1 MAIGIPSGYIENS
14 WGKIYPLIENVFTR
28 FPRAG
33 WSIEDVRF
41 ALEERDMQLWA
52 DSLEDTKLIAITR
65 VVNHPQIT
73 ECWIWLGSGE
83 MVEGFEQHLQDI
95 EDWAK
100 HIGCNSI
107 VLQGRKGWAKKLK
120 FWGGE
125 EQVLIRKNLEQENDS
140 KIH

>member
-1 MAIGIPSGYIENS
+1 MAIGIPSEYIENS
-14 WGKIYPLIENVFTR
+14 WRKVSPMIESVLAK
-28 FPRAG
+28 FPTQG
-33 WSIEDVRF
+33 WSIEGIRL
-41 ALEERDMQLWA
+41 ALEERDLQLWV
-52 DSLEDTKLIAITR
+52 DDHENISVVWMTKIISRT
-65 VVNHPQIT
+65 NGK
-73 ECWIWLGSGE
+73 ECWIWLCSGE
-83 MVEGFEQHLQDI
+83 LKDDFHIHLKDT

-100 HIGCNSI
+100 HLGCNSI